1 MHTNNSESA
10 AWVEHCAIFS
20 IVEPYALR
28 TVIGKYVCLAYI
40 SASVVYA
47 YVHDAG
53 VVHGN
58 SKQESTRVVCC
69 VTKWLLLLANES
81 VT

>member
-1 MHTNNSESA
+1 MHTNSSESA

-58 SKQESTRVVCC
+58 SKQELGSYMLRDKVV
-69 VTKWLLLLANES
+69 VTAGE
-81 VT
+81 